1 MLANI
6 WIFDYFCRKSC
17 YNIQELIFLTTKRNN
32 MTVSEFIREREIR
45 GQVTFPL
52 NEVREA
58 TGLSAKTVITELQRQ
73 ASRGRITIPY
83 RGFYVVVPPQYALKG
98 IVPPTYYIHEL
109 MKVVGKPYYVCLLS
123 AAAFHGAAHQR
134 AMQTQVMTVAPRI
147 KPSGMNAQLNWNY
160 RQQIP
165 QELLLSRN
173 TEMGIVLYSN
183 AELTA
188 VDLVQFAGHIGGLQR
203 AATVLSELSETI
215 DIAKM
220 EKVFPYTSSATLQR
234 LGYLLEFV
242 LEQYEQADKLYELL
256 KASHPHLKSI
266 MLNNTA
272 PDNPNATA
280 NRWHVAGNIEIEID
294 EI

>member
-1 MLANI
+1 
-6 WIFDYFCRKSC
+6 
-17 YNIQELIFLTTKRNN
+17 

-52 NEVREA
+52 NEVKEA
-58 TGLSAKTVITELQRQ
+58 TGLSAKSVITELQRQ

-98 IVPPTYYIHEL
+98 IVPPTYYIHAL

-134 AMQTQVMTVAPRI
+134 AMQTQVMTIAPRI

-165 QELLLSRN
+165 QGLLLSRN
-173 TEMGIVLYSN
+173 TEMGVVRYSN

-188 VDLVQFAGHIGGLQR
+188 VDLVQFAGHVGGIQR

-220 EKVFPYTSSATLQR
+220 EKVFPYTTTATLQR
-234 LGYLLEFV
+234 FGYLLEFV
-242 LEQYEQADKLYELL
+242 LDKHEQADKLYELL
-256 KASHPHLKSI
+256 RAAHPHLKNI
-266 MLNNTA
+266 MLSHAA
-272 PDNPNATA
+272 PDNPNVTE
-280 NRWHVAGNIEIEID
+280 NRWHITGNVEIELD